1 LPFFMSLPFAAP
13 PGLPPDRAE
22 ALSSAFVNMTKD
34 ETFAAEARALGFDLS
49 PIDGDAVRTMIARS
63 AATPRDV
70 IERYNAIVK
79 N

>member
-1 LPFFMSLPFAAP
+1 MSLPFAAP

-22 ALSSAFVNMTKD
+22 ALRSAFVAMTKD
-34 ETFAAEARALGFDLS
+34 ETFAAETRALGFDLS

-63 AATPRDV
+63 ATTSRDV